1 MNDPTPKEMQLQIDA
16 LKAEV
21 KTLKEF
27 VRALYNMIAEDD
39 DDYDDSYSGGAEV
52 GRFNT

>member
-27 VRALYNMIAEDD
+27 VRALYNMIADD
-39 DDYDDSYSGGAEV
+39 DDDCDDYSGGAEV
-52 GRFNT
+52 GRYNT

>member
-1 MNDPTPKEMQLQIDA
+1 MNDPTPKDMQMQIDA

-21 KTLKEF
+21 KSLKEF
-27 VRALYNMIAEDD
+27 IRALYNMIVEDD
-39 DDYDDSYSGGAEV
+39 EPEYAGGIEM